1 MKKSICCI
9 ILFMSFTFIVNA
21 QNLDSLY
28 AKDLL
33 PIGTMAPD
41 LLDSEGKVVSLE
53 EYKGRC
59 VVLDFWATWCPDCR
73 KDIPEMKKLYS
84 QYDSQGVEFI
94 GVSFDTDKEVLNN
107 YLKKESIHWRQV
119 SELKKWK
126 ETATSKAYHIN
137 WIPTLYLLDT
147 DGKVILATVE
157 IKKLKSKLEELKK
170 NHSFVVPELAG
181 QDHLAQFPGGLP
193 VLMKF
198 LSANIKYPK
207 EAERYGIGGRV
218 IIKFIVEKDGT
229 ITNAEV
235 EKIDVKDHL
244 SLGKF
249 DKYSASEKQSMRF
262 SATNQLVKEAL
273 RVVDKMPKWD
283 PAMRRGK
290 PARVEYSLPITFNL
304 P

>member
-1 MKKSICCI
+1 
-9 ILFMSFTFIVNA
+9 
-21 QNLDSLY
+21 
-28 AKDLL
+28 
-33 PIGTMAPD
+33 MAPD

-126 ETATSKAYHIN
+126 ETTTSKTYHIN

-157 IKKLKSKLEELKK
+157 IEKLKSKLEELKK
-170 NHSFVVPELAG
+170 NHSLVVPELAG

-198 LSANIKYPK
+198 LSANIKYPR
-207 EAERYGIGGRV
+207 EAELYGIGGRV

-235 EKIDVKDHL
+235 EKIDIKDHL

-249 DKYSASEKQSMRF
+249 DKYSASEKQSIRF

-290 PARVEYSLPITFNL
+290 PARAKYSLPITFNL

>member
-1 MKKSICCI
+1 
-9 ILFMSFTFIVNA
+9 MSFTFIVNA

-84 QYDSQGVEFI
+84 RYDSQGVEFI

-119 SELKKWK
+119 IELKKCK
-126 ETATSKAYHIN
+126 ETATSKAYHII

-170 NHSFVVPELAG
+170 NHSLVVPELAG

-229 ITNAEV
+229 ISNAEV
-235 EKIDVKDHL
+235 AKIDVKDHL
-244 SLGKF
+244 SLSKF
-249 DKYSASEKQSMRF
+249 DKYSANEKQSMRF

>member
-1 MKKSICCI
+1 MKKFICCI
-9 ILFMSFTFIVNA
+9 ILFASFTSILNA

-33 PIGTMAPD
+33 PIGTVAPD
-41 LLDSEGKVVSLE
+41 LLDSEEKAVSLE

-126 ETATSKAYHIN
+126 ETMTSKAYHIN

-170 NHSFVVPELAG
+170 NHSLVVPELAG

-207 EAERYGIGGRV
+207 EAERYGIRGRV

-229 ITNAEV
+229 ISNAEV
-235 EKIDVKDHL
+235 AKIDVKDHL
-244 SLGKF
+244 SLSKF

-290 PARVEYSLPITFNL
+290 PTRAKYSLPITFNL

>member
-1 MKKSICCI
+1 
-9 ILFMSFTFIVNA
+9 
-21 QNLDSLY
+21 
-28 AKDLL
+28 
-33 PIGTMAPD
+33 
-41 LLDSEGKVVSLE
+41 
-53 EYKGRC
+53 
-59 VVLDFWATWCPDCR
+59 
-73 KDIPEMKKLYS
+73 MKKLYS

-170 NHSFVVPELAG
+170 NHSLVVPELAG

-229 ITNAEV
+229 ISNAEV
-235 EKIDVKDHL
+235 AKIDVKDHL
-244 SLGKF
+244 SLSKF

-290 PARVEYSLPITFNL
+290 PARAKYSLPITFNL